1 MNKSESKYYNTSLL
15 MNQAL
20 IELLNKKD
28 YEFLSVK
35 EICKKAGVNR
45 STFYLHYDNIDD
57 LLYETI
63 ENLNKN
69 FSACFGEENKDF
81 ANQINSKQKK
91 DLILITPK
99 YLLPYLK
106 HVKEHKMVYQVSF
119 KHPTLM
125 QSNEKYSYL
134 QNKILFPI
142 FDIFNIDKNARKY
155 ISAYYISGVYA
166 IVDEWIKGGCKDD
179 ENMICELII
188 KCVRPYED
196 ENEPKRE
203 NKQNKN

>member
-28 YEFLSVK
+28 YEFLSIK

-57 LLYETI
+57 LLGETI
-63 ENLNKN
+63 DNLNKEF
-69 FSACFGEENKDF
+69 FSCFGEEAKDF
-81 ANQINSKQKK
+81 ATKIQGKQKE
-91 DLILITPK
+91 DLILITPQ
-99 YLLPYLK
+99 YLLPYLN
-106 HVKEHKMVYQVSF
+106 HVKQHKIVYQVSN
-119 KHPTLM
+119 KHPNLM
-125 QSNEKYSYL
+125 QSTDKYNYL

-142 FDIFNIDKNARKY
+142 FDSFNINKDERKY

-179 ENMICELII
+179 ENFICELII
-188 KCVRPYED
+188 NCVQPYE
-196 ENEPKRE
+196 ENNEHKRE
-203 NKQNKN
+203 NKQHK

>member
-1 MNKSESKYYNTSLL
+1 M
-15 MNQAL
+15 Q
-20 IELLNKKD
+20 
-28 YEFLSVK
+28 
-35 EICKKAGVNR
+35 KAGVNR

-57 LLYETI
+57 LLFETI

-69 FSACFGEENKDF
+69 FDACFGEENKNF
-81 ANQINSKQKK
+81 INNINDKRKQ

-106 HVKEHKMVYQVSF
+106 HVKENKVVYQVSF

-142 FDIFNIDKNARKY
+142 FDIFNIDKNERKY

-196 ENEPKRE
+196 RNEPKRK
-203 NKQNKN
+203 NK

>member
-28 YEFLSVK
+28 YEFLTIK

-69 FSACFGEENKDF
+69 FDSCFNEEDKKF
-81 ANQINSKQKK
+81 INQINGKQKE

-106 HVKEHKMVYQVSF
+106 HVKENKVVYQVSF

-166 IVDEWIKGGCKDD
+166 IVDEWIKGECKDD
-179 ENMICELII
+179 ENIICELII
-188 KCVRPYED
+188 NCVRPFD
-196 ENEPKRE
+196 N
-203 NKQNKN
+203 

>member
-28 YEFLSVK
+28 YAFITIK

-45 STFYLHYDNIDD
+45 STFYLHYDNQDD
-57 LLYETI
+57 LLCETI

-69 FSACFGEENKDF
+69 FDACFNEEDKNF
-81 ANQINSKQKK
+81 VNQINGKQKE
-91 DLILITPK
+91 DLILITPN

-106 HVKEHKMVYQVSF
+106 HVKENKVVYQVSA

-142 FDIFNIDKNARKY
+142 FDIFNINKNARKY
-155 ISAYYISGVYA
+155 ISAYYISGLYA
-166 IVDEWIKGGCKDD
+166 IIDEWIKGGCKDD

-188 KCVRPYED
+188 NCVRPYESK
-196 ENEPKRE
+196 NEPKRE
-203 NKQNKN
+203 NK

>member
-28 YEFLSVK
+28 YEFLTIK

-57 LLYETI
+57 LLFETI

-69 FSACFGEENKDF
+69 FDACFGEENKNF
-81 ANQINSKQKK
+81 VNNINDKQKQ

-106 HVKEHKMVYQVSF
+106 HVKENKVVYQVSF

-142 FDIFNIDKNARKY
+142 FDIFNIDKNERKY

-166 IVDEWIKGGCKDD
+166 IVDEWIKGGCKDGD
-179 ENMICELII
+179 NMICDLII

-196 ENEPKRE
+196 SSQSKRE
-203 NKQNKN
+203 NK

>member
-28 YEFLSVK
+28 YEFLSIK

-69 FSACFGEENKDF
+69 FYSCFGEENKDF
-81 ANQINSKQKK
+81 ATKINDKQKE

-106 HVKEHKMVYQVSF
+106 HVKENKVVYQVSA

-125 QSNEKYSYL
+125 KSIEKYSFL
-134 QNKILFPI
+134 QNKILYPI
-142 FDIFNIDKNARKY
+142 FDIYNIDKNERKY
-155 ISAYYISGVYA
+155 ICAYYISGVYA

-188 KCVRPYED
+188 NCVRP
-196 ENEPKRE
+196 NEVAD
-203 NKQNKN
+203 

>member
-28 YEFLSVK
+28 YEFLTIK
-35 EICKKAGVNR
+35 EVCKKAGVNR
-45 STFYLHYDNIDD
+45 STFYLHYDNLDD
-57 LLYETI
+57 LLGETI

-69 FSACFGEENKDF
+69 FTACFAEEDKDF
-81 ANQINSKQKK
+81 VNKISGKQKE

-99 YLLPYLK
+99 YLLPYLN
-106 HVKEHKMVYQVSF
+106 HVKQHKVVYQVSF

-125 QSNEKYSYL
+125 KSNEKYSYL
-134 QNKILFPI
+134 QNKIFFPI
-142 FDIFNIDKNARKY
+142 FDVFNIDKSARKY
-155 ISAYYISGVYA
+155 ICAYYISGVYA

-179 ENMICELII
+179 ENMICNLII
-188 KCVRPYED
+188 NCVRPHE
-196 ENEPKRE
+196 EAHEPKRE
-203 NKQNKN
+203 NKQNK

>member
-1 MNKSESKYYNTSLL
+1 MNKSESKYYNTSHL

-28 YEFLSVK
+28 YEFLTIK

-57 LLYETI
+57 LLSETI
-63 ENLNKN
+63 ENLNKD
-69 FSACFGEENKDF
+69 FVACFNENERDITKK
-81 ANQINSKQKK
+81 INDDDKQK
-91 DLILITPK
+91 LILITPN
-99 YLLPYLK
+99 YLLPYLN
-106 HVKEHKMVYQVSF
+106 HVKEHKVVYQVSF

-125 QSNEKYSYL
+125 QSIEKYNYL

-142 FDIFNIDKNARKY
+142 FNSFNINENERKY

-166 IVDEWIKGGCKDD
+166 IVNEWIKGGCKDD
-179 ENMICELII
+179 INSICDLII
-188 KCVRPYED
+188 KCVRPFQV
-196 ENEPKRE
+196 EP
-203 NKQNKN
+203 